1 MLCGSF
7 TCLHIVE
14 LDRIREEGTAEKDE
28 KSSHFLDFI

>member
-14 LDRIREEGTAEKDE
+14 LDRITEEGTAEKDE
-28 KSSHFLDFI
+28 KSFHFRNFR